1 MSVLRYFI
9 TSKAKRTVLRLFLTD
24 LKGTFYTREVAR
36 LTHEP
41 LNAVRRELG
50 YLEKAGLLRSHM
62 QGNLK
67 YFEVVRDFP
76 FLAEWRKIILRTP
89 DEAQPAAKVSTHKVA
104 RGEATRVSPE
114 EAIIPGAQVIM
125 GRQSAPAGAGDAA
138 RAPLSQAPGRSVA
151 GITQRLAEQFKD
163 ISSVTLALIHGEAAI
178 STEIPPD
185 GVDLLIVGDVSE
197 ADLLQLLA
205 GVEDETG
212 VKINL
217 RRMTR
222 SDFDYRNVR
231 GDPFV
236 RRIWSEKKLVV
247 KARH

>member
-1 MSVLRYFI
+1 MMVLKYFI
-9 TSKAKRTVLRLFLTD
+9 TSKAKRAVLKLFLAD
-24 LKGTFYTREVAR
+24 VDSAFYTREVAR

-50 YLEKAGLLRSHM
+50 HLEKAGLLRSHM

-67 YFEVVRDFP
+67 YFEVLPEFP
-76 FLAEWRKIILRTP
+76 FLAEWRNIVLQTP
-89 DEAQPAAKVSTHKVA
+89 DEPPAAPNKHA
-104 RGEATRVSPE
+104 RVEKAEESPKSLE
-114 EAIIPGAQVIM
+114 EPIIPGARVIM
-125 GRQSAPAGAGDAA
+125 GRQPGPAGAADTAQFPA
-138 RAPLSQAPGRSVA
+138 HSVA
-151 GITQRLAEQFKD
+151 SITQRLAEQFKD
-163 ISSVTLALIHGEAAI
+163 VPSVTLALIHGEAAI
-178 STEIPPD
+178 SSEIPAD
-185 GVDLLIVGDVSE
+185 GIDLLVVGDVSE
-197 ADLLQLLA
+197 SDLLQLLA
-205 GVEDETG
+205 SVEEETG
-212 VKINL
+212 IKINM

>member
-1 MSVLRYFI
+1 LTVLRYFI
-9 TSKAKRTVLRLFLTD
+9 TSKAKRTVLKLFLTD
-24 LKGTFYTREVAR
+24 IDSTFYTREVAR

-50 YLEKAGLLRSHM
+50 YLEKAGLLHSHM

-76 FLAEWRKIILRTP
+76 FLAEWSKIILQTP
-89 DEAQPAAKVSTHKVA
+89 DEPQAAAKLNAHTMA
-104 RGEATRVSPE
+104 RNETTRISPE
-114 EAIIPGAQVIM
+114 DAIIPGARVIM
-125 GRQSAPAGAGDAA
+125 GRQSAPVTADDAA
-138 RAPLSQAPGRSVA
+138 CAPLSQSPARSVA
-151 GITQRLAEQFKD
+151 GITQRLAEQLKD
-163 ISSVTLALIHGEAAI
+163 IDTVTLSLIHGEAAI
-178 STEIPPD
+178 STEIPRD
-185 GVDLLIVGDVSE
+185 GVDLLVVGDVSE
-197 ADLLQLLA
+197 GDLLQLLV

>member
-1 MSVLRYFI
+1 MTVLRYFI
-9 TSKAKRTVLRLFLTD
+9 TSKAKRTVLKLFLAD
-24 LKGTFYTREVAR
+24 IDSTFYTREVAR
-36 LTHEP
+36 LTGEP

-50 YLEKAGLLRSHM
+50 YMEKAGLLRSHV

-89 DEAQPAAKVSTHKVA
+89 EEPPAAAGPHTHTVDKLKVRDKSY
-104 RGEATRVSPE
+104 E
-114 EAIIPGAQVIM
+114 EAIIPGARVIM
-125 GRQSAPAGAGDAA
+125 ERQSAPAGTAETA
-138 RAPLSQAPGRSVA
+138 RATLGQAPARSVA

-163 ISSVTLALIHGEAAI
+163 ISSVTLVLIHGEAAI
-178 STEIPPD
+178 STEIPRD
-185 GVDLLIVGDVSE
+185 GVDLLVVGDVSE
-197 ADLLQLLA
+197 GDLLQLLA